1 MSKEELLKSMAEI
14 LELDEVNE
22 NLELD
27 DDIWN
32 SLSIVSTI
40 ALIDENFNITIS
52 GDLLNNCKT
61 IGDLWKLIEEKINH

>member
-1 MSKEELLKSMAEI
+1 MNKEEFLKSMAEI
-14 LELDEVNE
+14 LEIEKIDENFI
-22 NLELD
+22 LS

-32 SLSIVSTI
+32 SLAVISTI

-61 IGDLWKLIEEKINH
+61 IGDLWKLIQEKVSQ

>member
-1 MSKEELLKSMAEI
+1 MSKEEFLKSMAEI